1 MLYGRGTEQDRIDQ
15 LLLRARE
22 GESGA
27 LVIHGEAGIGK
38 TALLAYAYA
47 HANAYDPEA
56 AGPARVL
63 RTVGIESE
71 MELPYG
77 GLHQL
82 LRPMTD
88 RLDRLPDP
96 QAAALK
102 AALGVAG
109 GSVSD
114 RFTVGTAVLAALTEE
129 VGGGPLLCLIDDAQW
144 LDQASLDALTF
155 AARRL
160 RSEGV
165 VMLFA
170 VRDGVPG
177 GRIAGLPTLR
187 LSGLDAGAVDAL
199 LADRAADLSPYVR
212 DRIVEQAQGNPLA
225 LLELPAALT
234 EEQRAG
240 RLNPVTLPAG
250 LASPAGRIQES
261 FQEHIR
267 RLPDAT
273 RAMLLVA
280 AADDTGDLDLVLRA
294 SARFGATPADLEPA
308 ERATLVQ
315 LTEHTLSFRHPLI
328 RSATYQ
334 DAALARRL
342 AAHQALADALEGA
355 LGGDRQA
362 DRRAWHLA
370 AATTGTDETVADE
383 MVAAAQRA
391 GGRQGTAAASAAY
404 ERAAQLTGD
413 PARRARLLAAG
424 AFTAAEAGRFAR
436 TAALTDRINALA
448 LDPETLADFARVR
461 AIVELDRGTPGE
473 ATRILLA
480 CADRIGTGG
489 DLPALLAEAVQAA
502 HSSGDRHLL
511 AEVAARIP
519 DTPEYAVTR
528 AMTALSTA
536 EAPKPQA
543 TAGAAPA
550 AALRAAPGTRAA
562 LRAAEDAPDGADVLG
577 TAGPLGTAGALG
589 TADVLGTAGALGTAD
604 VLSMAEARGMADA
617 RRTADAP
624 ASAGV
629 LAAADVPVV
638 AGGPAAVARGA
649 VEARCMADS
658 SAAADAPT
666 APGGPVAMTATAA
679 TAVPT
684 PTADFA
690 ERITA
695 GVHAQLLADHGTAYE
710 IASACVRDCRAQDV
724 VGWLHTALH
733 LLAEAQLALGR
744 YAEAHIAAEEGLAI
758 AEEYGRDHRG
768 TYLRAT
774 LATLAALRGDQDRC
788 TDLAE
793 AALRHAD
800 AHGIALAA
808 AHAHRALG
816 LLDLGLGAAERALA
830 HLEAARARIGHP
842 ALSAWLLPDLVEAA
856 VRAGHPDR
864 AAEPIARLTDWAT
877 ASNRPAA
884 LALLHRCRALTGPFE
899 QPDDAERHFDEAL
912 RRHDETCHD
921 AGRSSAGRNGA
932 GRNGPGRNDAGHPF
946 ERARTELLYGEWLRR
961 ERRRTDARHHLRVA
975 LEAFESLDARP
986 WATRARTELQAT
998 GEQFGPDDRADAPL
1012 ARLSPQEREVVRLAA
1027 TGATNREIATQL
1039 FLSPRTVGHHLY
1051 RAFPKLGIT
1060 SRTELPR
1067 LLGRN
1072 AETDRDL

>member
-27 LVIHGEAGIGK
+27 LVIHGEAGMGK
-38 TALLAYAYA
+38 TALLAYA
-47 HANAYDPEA
+47 HACVSAA

-71 MELPYG
+71 MELPFG

-82 LRPMTD
+82 LWPVTD
-88 RLDRLPDP
+88 RLDRLPET

-102 AALGVAG
+102 AALGLAG
-109 GSVSD
+109 EAVSD
-114 RFTVGTAVLAALTEE
+114 RFTVGTAVLATLTQAA
-129 VGGGPLLCLIDDAQW
+129 GGDETLLCLIDDAQW

-177 GRIAGLPTLR
+177 GRITGLPSLR
-187 LSGLDAGAVDAL
+187 LSGLDAAAVDAL
-199 LADRAADLSPYVR
+199 LTDRAAGLSPYAR
-212 DRIVEQAQGNPLA
+212 EQIVKQAQGNPLA

-234 EEQRAG
+234 AEQSAG

-250 LASPAGRIQES
+250 LSSPAGRIQES
-261 FQEHIR
+261 FQDHIR
-267 RLPDAT
+267 RLPEAT

-294 SARFGATPADLEPA
+294 STRFGARLEDLEPA
-308 ERATLVQ
+308 ERATLVL

-334 DAALARRL
+334 DAPLARRL
-342 AAHQALADALEGA
+342 AAHRSLADALEGA
-355 LGGDRQA
+355 SGGDRQA
-362 DRRAWHLA
+362 DRRAWHLS
-370 AATTGTDETVADE
+370 AATTGTDERVADE
-383 MVAAAQRA
+383 MVAAARRA
-391 GGRQGTAAASAAY
+391 GGRQGTSAASAAY
-404 ERAAQLTGD
+404 ERAAQLTTD
-413 PARRARLLAAG
+413 PARRARLLAAA
-424 AFTAAEAGRFAR
+424 AFTSAEAGQFAR

-448 LDPETLADFARVR
+448 LAPETLADFARVR
-461 AIVELDRGTPGE
+461 AIVELDRGSPGE

-480 CADRIGTGG
+480 CADRIGDGG
-489 DLPALLAEAVQAA
+489 DLRALLAEAVQAA
-502 HSSGDRHLL
+502 YSSGDRHLL

-519 DTPEYAVTR
+519 DTPEYVVMR
-528 AMTALSTA
+528 AMTDLSAGEAPRSHDTAGAVPGAALRAGEGAPDVAGALSTA
-536 EAPKPQA
+536 EARNP
-543 TAGAAPA
+543 AGAPA
-550 AALRAAPGTRAA
+550 AASVPTVTA
-562 LRAAEDAPDGADVLG
+562 G
-577 TAGPLGTAGALG
+577 TAAI
-589 TADVLGTAGALGTAD
+589 
-604 VLSMAEARGMADA
+604 
-617 RRTADAP
+617 
-624 ASAGV
+624 
-629 LAAADVPVV
+629 
-638 AGGPAAVARGA
+638 
-649 VEARCMADS
+649 
-658 SAAADAPT
+658 
-666 APGGPVAMTATAA
+666 
-679 TAVPT
+679 AVPT
-684 PTADFA
+684 TPAADFA

-695 GVHAQLLADHGTAYE
+695 GLHAQLLAHHSTAYE
-710 IASACVRDCRAQDV
+710 IASACVQDCRAQDV

-744 YAEAHIAAEEGLAI
+744 YAEAQVAAEEGLAI

-788 TDLAE
+788 VALAE
-793 AALRHAD
+793 AALEHAD

-808 AHAHRALG
+808 AHARRALG
-816 LLDLGLGAAERALA
+816 LLDLGLGAAESALV
-830 HLEAARARIGHP
+830 HLEGARARLGHP
-842 ALSAWLLPDLVEAA
+842 VLSAWLLPDLVEAA

-864 AAEPIARLTDWAT
+864 AAESIGRLTEWAT
-877 ASNRPAA
+877 ASKHPAV

-899 QPDDAERHFDEAL
+899 QPGDVERHFDEAL
-912 RRHDETCHD
+912 RHHDDSRHEAGGNDE
-921 AGRSSAGRNGA
+921 GR
-932 GRNGPGRNDAGHPF
+932 PF

-961 ERRRTDARHHLRVA
+961 ERRRTDARSHLRAA
-975 LEAFESLDARP
+975 LEALETLDARP
-986 WATRARTELQAT
+986 WATRTRTELQAT

-1060 SRTELPR
+1060 SRTELPQ
-1067 LLGRN
+1067 LLGQD
-1072 AETDRDL
+1072 AEADPSL